1 MKELSTIS
9 ELKELIDSNQIS
21 KVYIQ
26 IIENV
31 YGYCQLKEWFTTK
44 KEPLQVTDWNELEGS
59 PTVIGEYN
67 PDKPIYEGPFDITN
81 QHEVNLDWFR
91 EKFNGFVDSDFNEED
106 EFSSFHYQFFDYGR
120 EEGLFD
126 VNSEMGLHG
135 PGLKYGELKKT
146 MKITLSTYGE
156 SDNIEIG
163 LICGSDGE
171 EYKWTFDLI

>member
-67 PDKPIYEGPFDITN
+67 PDKPIYEGDFDITN

-106 EFSSFHYQFFDYGR
+106 EFSSFH
-120 EEGLFD
+120 
-126 VNSEMGLHG
+126 
-135 PGLKYGELKKT
+135 
-146 MKITLSTYGE
+146 
-156 SDNIEIG
+156 
-163 LICGSDGE
+163 
-171 EYKWTFDLI
+171 